1 MKKTLLLMSCFA
13 MSLGAAAAEFRQVYD
28 IDPVKAKQNEQLVQ
42 KALSESAPAKKD
54 APFVYS
60 VVPPLSSVPR
70 LPDSFPADGQIFGT
84 LGIIAAQDEY
94 EPGSFVI
101 YSRKNADSFTLK
113 TGDLKTDDG
122 AVFPAKNLDLK
133 LVKVW
138 YQAGAA
144 WYGYFADAL
153 THALVPELL
162 VNDENLVR
170 VDTKQKENY
179 VRYNNEDGSVR
190 YEWMSAPYTALDFIE
205 HLSQANINLM
215 SDAET
220 LQPVVLNKDE
230 FKQFML
236 TVHVPENTK
245 PGCYK
250 GQIIMNADGKNVG
263 TIPVQLRVLP
273 FKLPTAGTYRDPMR
287 EYFICLYG
295 TGNDNPKILQ
305 NLAAHNSFYLHHFPV
320 ADPFY
325 PERFRKDVELAR
337 QNGIKTNMLMSS
349 VPGCGFTMPSKTEP
363 TPEKIAALKQL
374 NATHKAAAN
383 MVKEVLGHT
392 NFYAYG
398 VDEGDFWVIKRER
411 AAWDGVHEAGGNV
424 MVSTRPHGASLYG
437 LDYAAFAFAPVGK
450 DVQEVKKYHQ
460 MNPDAH
466 VGWYANPHSAPE
478 NPDIF
483 RRMHGYVAYKGDFDA
498 SSNYCWW
505 RGNWNDHSCIDEHA
519 FRGLVMVYAT
529 KDDVLDTLEWEGVRE
544 GVDDIRYLT
553 YLQILAE
560 KGLKHKDWKVQR
572 LARAARAFFAYS
584 DHERD
589 TIDPIRMECISYI
602 LKLMEAMKDDE
613 VKK

>member
-1 MKKTLLLMSCFA
+1 MKRTLLLLSCFA
-13 MSLGAAAAEFRQVYD
+13 MGLGAADGEFRQVYD
-28 IDPVKAKQNEQLVQ
+28 LDPVKVKQNELLVQ
-42 KALSESAPAKKD
+42 QAMTNADAKWQKAPVL
-54 APFVYS
+54 YS
-60 VVPPLSSVPR
+60 VIPPLSSVPR
-70 LPDSFPADGQIFGT
+70 LPDTFPADGTFCST
-84 LGIIAAQDEY
+84 LGVIAAQDEF
-94 EPGSFVI
+94 EPASFVV
-101 YSRKNADSFTLK
+101 YPKQNVDSFSLTAS
-113 TGDLKTDDG
+113 DLKSEDG
-122 AVFPAKNLDLK
+122 TVFPAEKLDLK

-138 YQAGAA
+138 YQAGSA

-162 VNDENLVR
+162 LNDENLVR

-179 VRYNNEDGSVR
+179 VRYNNEDGSIR
-190 YEWMSAPYTALDFIE
+190 YEWMSAPYTALNFVE
-205 HLSQANINLM
+205 HMSQANTNLM
-215 SDAET
+215 SDAEK
-220 LQPVVLNKDE
+220 LQPVVLNKNE

-245 PGCYK
+245 PGLYQ
-250 GQIIMNADGKNVG
+250 GAITMNADGKSVG
-263 TIPVQLRVLP
+263 TIPLSLRVLP
-273 FKLPTAGTYRDPMR
+273 FKLPVAGTYRDPLR

-295 TGNDNPKILQ
+295 TGTRHPKILK
-305 NLAAHNSFYLHHFPV
+305 NLAEHNSFYLHNFPF

-325 PERFRKDVELAR
+325 PERFKADVKLAKEY
-337 QNGIKTNMLMSS
+337 GLKTGMLMSAT
-349 VPGCGFTMPSKTEP
+349 PGCGFTMRENPP
-363 TPEKIAALKQL
+363 PEKIAELNQLKYVYGKTAEL
-374 NATHKAAAN
+374 
-383 MVKEVLGHT
+383 VKEVLGHT
-392 NFYAYG
+392 NFYSYG

-411 AAWDGVHEAGGNV
+411 AAWDAIHEAGGNV

-450 DVQEVKKYHQ
+450 DVAEVKKYHQ

-478 NPDIF
+478 NPDLF

-519 FRGLVMVYAT
+519 FRGLIMVYAT

-553 YLQILAE
+553 CLQILAE
-560 KGLKHKDWKVQR
+560 KALKHKDWKVQR
-572 LARAARAFFAYS
+572 LARTARAFFAYS

-589 TIDPIRMECISYI
+589 AIDPIRMECISYI
-602 LKLMEAMKDDE
+602 LKLQEALKNDE
-613 VKK
+613 VSK

>member
-1 MKKTLLLMSCFA
+1 MKRISMILGLLAFA
-13 MSLGAAAAEFRQVYD
+13 VSAAAEPVRQVYSL
-28 IDPVKAKQNEQLVQ
+28 DPDKVKENEALVQ
-42 KALSESAPAKKD
+42 KAMAGKDRKWQNAP
-54 APFVYS
+54 VLYS

-70 LPDSFPADGQIFGT
+70 MPDSFPADGTFCGT
-84 LGIIAAQDEY
+84 LGIIAAQNEF
-94 EPGSFVI
+94 EPASFVV
-101 YSRKNADSFTLK
+101 YPRKNGDAFTFK
-113 TGDLKTDDG
+113 VSDLKAADG
-122 AVFPAKNLDLK
+122 TVFPAGKLDLK

-138 YQAGAA
+138 YQAGSA

-162 VNDENLVR
+162 LNDENLVLA
-170 VDTKQKENY
+170 DTVKKENY
-179 VRYNNEDGSVR
+179 VRYNNADGSVR
-190 YEWMSAPYTALDFIE
+190 YEWMSAPYTALDFAE
-205 HLSQANINLM
+205 KLSQANINLM

-220 LQPVVLNKDE
+220 LQPVVLNKNE

-245 PGCYK
+245 PGLYK
-250 GQIIMNADGKNVG
+250 GAISMNLDGKSAG
-263 TIPVQLRVLP
+263 EIPVSLRVLP

-295 TGNDNPKILQ
+295 TSTTNPKILK
-305 NLAAHNSFYLHHFPV
+305 NLAEHNSFYLHHFPY

-325 PERFRKDVELAR
+325 PERFKRDVKLA
-337 QNGIKTNMLMSS
+337 QENGLKTDMLMSAT
-349 VPGCGFTMPSKTEP
+349 PNCGFTLPLKTEP
-363 TPEKIAALKQL
+363 TPKKLAELEQLKVTYKNTAAL
-374 NATHKAAAN
+374 
-383 MVKEVLGHT
+383 VKEVLGHT
-392 NFYAYG
+392 EFYSYG
-398 VDEGDFWVIKRER
+398 VDEGDFWTIKRER
-411 AAWDGVHEAGGNV
+411 AAWDAVHEADGKV

-478 NPDIF
+478 NPDLF
-483 RRMHGYVAYKGDFDA
+483 RRMHGYVAYKGDFDC

-505 RGNWNDHSCIDEHA
+505 RGNWNDHSCIDEHG
-519 FRGLVMVYAT
+519 FRGLIMVYAT

-544 GVDDIRYLT
+544 GVDDVRYLT

-560 KGLKHKDWKVQR
+560 KGLKHKDWNVRR

-602 LKLMEAMKDDE
+602 LKLQEAMKNDE